1 MRNLN
6 LILFYAALIGLD
18 TALQQQC
25 DTDDFTS
32 RNFRVPIWHLNS
44 APVLNPLGQVSGIT
58 ESAVPM
64 VAFSPTV
71 LLGAFLSTLNLI
83 LICLPGLP
91 SRTYLASVGNR
102 HGFSEKALSIDYGC
116 VQVSTSQDRF
126 GSSTS
131 GTG

>member
-18 TALQQQC
+18 TALQQEC
-25 DTDDFTS
+25 DTDDFT
-32 RNFRVPIWHLNS
+32 NQLFRVPIWHLNS
-44 APVLNPLGQVSGIT
+44 APVLNPLGQVSGFT

-91 SRTYLASVGNR
+91 SHTYLASFGNC
-102 HGFSEKALSIDYGC
+102 HAFPGKALSIDYSC

-131 GTG
+131 DTG